1 MTSITPSA
9 SATGPADHRPGTGR
23 GRGRKPRYGR
33 SERRLAALLMS
44 PSMLLIALVAA
55 YPIGY
60 AIWLSLNEY
69 SVRVPGLSRFAGL
82 RNYEAAFAGG
92 FWEALRNTLV
102 FTVASVGLETVIGLG
117 MALAMHHAFKGRG
130 LLRAT
135 VLIPWATIT
144 AVTAITWRSIFEPGV
159 GFAPQLLAKIGI
171 GEDVVWL
178 GERGYAMAVLVFA
191 DVWKTAPFMALLLL
205 AGLQVIP
212 DDVYEAA
219 RVDGANAW
227 QRFTR
232 ITVPLLMPA
241 LLVALIFR
249 TLDALRVFDLP
260 AVLTDGSNG
269 TTVLSLLAYQELTQ
283 NRLVGLG
290 AALSVL
296 TFIVVMIV
304 SFLYIRFVGGN
315 IRALAD
321 D

>member
-9 SATGPADHRPGTGR
+9 TATGPGRPGRLR
-23 GRGRKPRYGR
+23 GRGRKPSYGH
-33 SERRLAALLMS
+33 SERRLAAILLS
-44 PSMLLIALVAA
+44 PSLLLIALVAA

-60 AIWLSLNEY
+60 AVWLSLNEY
-69 SVRVPGLSRFAGL
+69 SVRVPGLSRFAGTS
-82 RNYEAAFAGG
+82 NYEAAFASG

-102 FTVASVGLETVIGLG
+102 FTVASVGLELVIGLA
-117 MALAMHHAFKGRG
+117 MAVAMHHAFRGRG

-135 VLIPWATIT
+135 VLVPWATIT
-144 AVTAITWRSIFEPGV
+144 AVTAITWRSIFEPGL
-159 GFAPQLLAKIGI
+159 GFAPQVLEKFGI
-171 GEDVVWL
+171 AEDVVWL
-178 GERGYAMAVLVFA
+178 GERGYAMSVLILA

-219 RVDGANAW
+219 KVDGASSW

-232 ITVPLLMPA
+232 ITLPLLLPA
-241 LLVALIFR
+241 MVVALIFR

-269 TTVLSLLAYQELTQ
+269 TQVLSLLAYQELTQ

-296 TFIVVMIV
+296 TFAVVMIV

-315 IRALAD
+315 IRALAED
-321 D
+321 